1 MSTSRP
7 EIPFTYE
14 DYKSLTASSDQ
25 RYELIDGDLYMAPGP
40 TVAHQIVSKTIG
52 GSLDRHVID
61 AGCGLM
67 LYAPID
73 VVLGEGEQRS
83 VVQPDILF
91 VSNERMGIV
100 MENEVVG
107 APDLVIEILSPGTA
121 ARDTGI
127 KRALYARGG
136 VREYWI
142 VDPALETVELFSPTR
157 GSERI
162 LHEPGDT
169 VISAVV
175 PEFELAVADVFRSLP

>member
-1 MSTSRP
+1 
-7 EIPFTYE
+7 
-14 DYKSLTASSDQ
+14 
-25 RYELIDGDLYMAPGP
+25 
-40 TVAHQIVSKTIG
+40 
-52 GSLDRHVID
+52 
-61 AGCGLM
+61 
-67 LYAPID
+67 
-73 VVLGEGEQRS
+73 
-83 VVQPDILF
+83 
-91 VSNERMGIV
+91 MGIV